1 MLKIESQKGENM
13 LELQN
18 ICFCVDGKKILDD
31 INLKFDYGK
40 IYAITGHNG
49 SGAYRGHGCG
59 EIRRAAQAGLFE
71 SADRQQRPDD
81 QEERNEDHKTHVG
94 ADCYLL
100 PYNCPAGG

>member
-49 SGAYRGHGCG
+49 SGKRYTR
-59 EIRRAAQAGLFE
+59 
-71 SADRQQRPDD
+71 
-81 QEERNEDHKTHVG
+81 
-94 ADCYLL
+94 
-100 PYNCPAGG
+100 